1 MKLPSF
7 EELKQLWPN
16 HDITKSISGYTIMKL
31 INDDTGDQI
40 MWLIRLE
47 ILTKDPGYCGKYYLV
62 PPHIETPHPYASR
75 LTYKRYLETALGI
88 MITPNTI
95 LTGAQIKAAK
105 PTKRIGEHLRDG
117 FLKKISQGHYQ
128 LTPPEEPYHKELR
141 DDLIQSMTTINSFAD
156 FEFMMKLIEIAPKRK
171 EHKVVYDL
179 SKTLKEFD
187 MLEEIWRRDYRQ
199 YAFPTFLYS
208 IAGSVKIVYAD
219 YLTEEDMK
227 NIAALYKNYNNLH
240 LYAPAEFT
248 DDDVALCREFFKK
261 RYFDPMG
268 EHQVFQKVF
277 DDAAALFLCKGGSLR
292 YEGKLLEDIHHFNTP
307 LWRMVIKEELANP
320 YFKQGGTNVLL

>member
-1 MKLPSF
+1 MKLPNF
-7 EELKQLWPN
+7 EELKQLWPD

-31 INDDTGDQI
+31 INDNTGEQI

-47 ILTKDPGYCGKYYLV
+47 ILTEDPGYRGKYYLV
-62 PPHIETPHPYASR
+62 PPHIETPHPYVSR

-88 MITPNTI
+88 TITPKTI
-95 LTGAQIKAAK
+95 LTGAQIKAVK
-105 PTKRIGEHLRDG
+105 PTKRISDHLDDG
-117 FLKKISQGHYQ
+117 FIKKVKNGYYQ
-128 LTPPEEPYHKELR
+128 LTPPEEPYHQELW
-141 DDLIQSMTTINSFAD
+141 DTLIQSMTIKNPMAD
-156 FEFMMKLIEIAPKRK
+156 FEFEVQLMESHPKRK
-171 EHKVVYDL
+171 EHILVYDL

-187 MLEEIWRRDYRQ
+187 LLEEIWRKDYRQ
-199 YAFPTFLYS
+199 YAFPNFLYS
-208 IAGSVKIVYAD
+208 IACSVRIPYAD
-219 YLTEEDMK
+219 YLVEKDMEL
-227 NIAALYKNYNNLH
+227 IAALYKKYNELKF
-240 LYAPAEFT
+240 YAPAEFT

-268 EHQVFQKVF
+268 ERRVFQKVF